1 MTDLAKLVE
10 DLPNTPG
17 VYIWK
22 DEKDEALYIGKAK
35 YLNKRVS
42 SYLRKRGQ
50 FRTTWEMM
58 SEARDLEVIL
68 TGSEREALLL
78 EATLIKTRQPKYN
91 IRLKDDKVQTWVRVD
106 LRREIPS
113 FEVTRD
119 VDRDGATYYGPY
131 GGSRRM
137 ERVMDTVRRHIP
149 ICMCKE
155 PENVK
160 RECMDSHLGRCVAPC
175 VNRVPKEEYRS
186 LVDQMGLYLDGRFEK
201 LTELLRSQMDGASAN
216 LEFERA
222 ATLRDRLA
230 DITMILRKQKV
241 IEFDGSNRDILG
253 ISRTEQ
259 AALVELLIIRG
270 GRLIGHDNFYFE
282 LGLETP
288 DNEILKA
295 FAEQYYVMIPRVPEE
310 VIIPIEFP
318 EMKKLGEW
326 LTETHN
332 TQISFA
338 LPIDEKGKDLVAMA
352 NENATRALRKILI
365 LEDQDTVIIHDGV
378 KELREALSLER
389 APLHIEGF
397 DISNVQGT
405 DPTGSCVVFR
415 NGMPVNKSYRMFR
428 IRIKETPDDYAM
440 MNEVVYRRYR
450 GVLERGD
457 GLPDLVVI
465 DGGKG
470 QLNVTLKAL
479 EELGLDT
486 VKVAAIAKQDEVLF
500 TREDP
505 DGVLLEFNSDA
516 LHLIRNV
523 RDEAHRFAQRYHH
536 KLREKRFSGSI
547 LEEAPGIGQKRR
559 AALIKH
565 FGSYEGVRS
574 ASVKD
579 MASVEGMTLSAAEK
593 LHEWMET
600 EGN

>member
-1 MTDLAKLVE
+1 MTNLAKLVD
-10 DLPNTPG
+10 DLPDSPG

-22 DEKDEALYIGKAK
+22 NEKDEALYIGKAK
-35 YLNKRVS
+35 SLKKRVS
-42 SYLRKRGQ
+42 SYLRKKGQ

-58 SEARDLEVIL
+58 SEAKDLEVIL

-78 EATLIKTRQPKYN
+78 EATLIKTRQPRYN

-106 LRREIPS
+106 LRRNIPS

-119 VDRDGATYYGPY
+119 VDRDGATYYGPF

-149 ICMCKE
+149 VCMCKE

-160 RECMDSHLGRCVAPC
+160 RECMDFHLGRCVAPC
-175 VNRVPKEEYRS
+175 INKVSKEDYRS

-201 LTELLRSQMDGASAN
+201 LTELLSEQMNDASVN

-222 ATLRDRLA
+222 ATLRDRLD
-230 DITMILRKQKV
+230 DIRMILRKQKV
-241 IEFDGSNRDILG
+241 VEFNGANRDVLG

-282 LGLETP
+282 VDLETP
-288 DNEILKA
+288 DSEVLKA
-295 FAEQYYVMIPRVPEE
+295 FTEQYYLTIPRLPDE
-310 VIIPIEFP
+310 VIVPSQFP
-318 EMKKLGEW
+318 DMRKLGKW
-326 LTETHN
+326 LSETHN
-332 TQISFA
+332 TSISLV
-338 LPIDEKGKDLVAMA
+338 LPYDEKKQDLVIMA
-352 NENATRALRKILI
+352 NENARRALRKILI
-365 LEDQDTVIIHDGV
+365 LEDQDTAIIHDGV
-378 KELREALSLER
+378 KELREALGMDH

-405 DPTGSCVVFR
+405 DPAGSCVVFR
-415 NGMPVNKSYRMFR
+415 NGVPDNKSYRMFR
-428 IRIKETPDDYAM
+428 IRVKESPDDYAM
-440 MNEVVYRRYR
+440 MNEVVFRRYR
-450 GVLERGD
+450 GVLERG
-457 GLPDLVVI
+457 GNLPDLVVV

-470 QLNVTLKAL
+470 QLGVALKAL

-486 VKVAAIAKQDEVLF
+486 VQVAAIAKQDEVLF
-500 TREDP
+500 TREDS
-505 DGVLLEFNSDA
+505 DGVLLEFGSDA
-516 LHLIRNV
+516 LHLIQSV

-547 LEEAPGIGQKRR
+547 LEEAPGIGKKRR
-559 AALIKH
+559 AALIKK
-565 FGSYEGVRS
+565 FGSYKGVRS
-574 ASVKD
+574 ASVKEI
-579 MASVEGMTLSAAEK
+579 ASVEGMTLSAAKK